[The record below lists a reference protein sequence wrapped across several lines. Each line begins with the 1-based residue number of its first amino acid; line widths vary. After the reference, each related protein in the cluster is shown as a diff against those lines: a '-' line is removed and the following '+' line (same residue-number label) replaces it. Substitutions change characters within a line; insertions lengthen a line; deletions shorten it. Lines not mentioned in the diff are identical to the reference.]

1 MLADKDRIF
10 TNLYGFGDWGLKGAR
25 ERGAW
30 DNTKGLIDKGKDWI
44 IAEMKA
50 SGLRGRGG
58 AGFPT
63 GLKWSFMPKTA
74 DPARPHYLVVNADES
89 EPGTC
94 KDREIMRNDPHLLIE
109 GCLIASFAMEAHA
122 CYIYIRGEYIQERE
136 RLEAAVAEAYE
147 ARLIGT
153 DNVHGWP
160 FDCYVHH
167 GAGAYI
173 CGEETALLES
183 LEGKKGMP
191 RLKPPFPANMG
202 LYGCPTT
209 VNNVES
215 IAVAPTIL
223 RRGAAWFA
231 GFGAK
236 NNTGTKV
243 FCISGH
249 VDRPCN
255 VEDAMSI
262 PFRELID
269 THCGGIRGGW
279 DNLLA
284 VIPGGSSVPLV
295 PAHEIIDAPMDFDTL
310 RNLKSGLGTAA
321 VIVMDKTTDIV
332 RAIARISYFYKH
344 ESCGQCTP
352 CREGTGWMWRV
363 VSRMAEGRAH
373 KREIDMLLEVT
384 TQVEGHTIC
393 ALGDAAAW
401 PIQGLIRHFRPEI
414 ERRIDAYSR
423 NAAADPVEAYG
434 VAAE

>member
-1 MLADKDRIF
+1 MLQDRDRIF
-10 TNLYGFGDWGLKGAR
+10 TNLYGFHSPGLEAAR
-25 ERGAW
+25 RRGAW
-30 DNTKGLIDKGKDWI
+30 DGTKFLLEKGRDWI
-44 IAEMKA
+44 IDEMKK

-63 GLKWSFMPKTA
+63 GLKWSFMPKLS
-74 DPARPHYLVVNADES
+74 DGRPHYLVVNADES

-94 KDREIMRNDPHLLIE
+94 KDREIMRHDPHLLIE
-109 GCLIASFAMEAHA
+109 GCLIASFAMGAHA
-122 CYIYIRGEYIQERE
+122 CYVYIRGEYIRE
-136 RLEAAVAEAYE
+136 KEALQRAVDEAYE
-147 ARLIGT
+147 ARLIGP
-153 DNVHGWP
+153 DNLHGYP
-160 FDCYVHH
+160 FDLHVHH

-183 LEGKKGMP
+183 MEGKKGMP

-215 IAVAPTIL
+215 IAVAGTIL
-223 RRGAAWFA
+223 RRGGAWFA
-231 GFGAK
+231 GIGRP
-236 NNTGTKV
+236 NNTGTKL
-243 FCISGH
+243 FCVSGH
-249 VDRPCN
+249 VNKPCN
-255 VEDAMSI
+255 VEEEMGI

-269 THCGGIRGGW
+269 RHCGGIRGGW

-295 PAHEIIDAPMDFDTL
+295 PAHEIADAPMDFDTL

-321 VIVMDKTTDIV
+321 VIVMDKSTDIV
-332 RAIARISYFYKH
+332 RAITRISYFYKH

-363 VSRMAEGRAH
+363 MSRMSEGRAQ
-373 KREIDMLLEVT
+373 KREIDALLQVT
-384 TQVEGHTIC
+384 TQIEGHTIC

-414 ERRIDAYSR
+414 ERRIDAY
-423 NAAADPVEAYG
+423 AANPHPDAPAML
-434 VAAE
+434 AAE